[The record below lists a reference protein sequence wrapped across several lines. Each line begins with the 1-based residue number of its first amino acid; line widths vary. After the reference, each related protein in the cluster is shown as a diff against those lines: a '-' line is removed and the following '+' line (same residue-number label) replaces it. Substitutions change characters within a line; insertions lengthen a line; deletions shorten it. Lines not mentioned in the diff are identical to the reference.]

1 MGRVP
6 ARTCLLLLL
15 TEEEL
20 LGVRPD
26 LRRRAR
32 ADVLRDRFDVL
43 PAVSLHGVH
52 KQPVLL
58 GRPVSRL
65 RRGPNGARG
74 SEDTKRSA
82 GGGGGGRNG
91 TLPRRGGGGGRGQQG
106 RRLRRRRGWG
116 EGEGGELLRRA
127 SAHA

>member
-1 MGRVP
+1 MCTLP

-65 RRGPNGARG
+65 RR
-74 SEDTKRSA
+74 DQT
-82 GGGGGGRNG
+82 
-91 TLPRRGGGGGRGQQG
+91 GRGAQRTRSGAQG
-106 RRLRRRRGWG
+106 AVGAA
-116 EGEGGELLRRA
+116 ET
-127 SAHA
+127 